1 MSRSRTGPSH
11 FDRLPLRP
19 AALALLA
26 LALTATAC
34 SADGSGTSAG
44 GAAGAPRDGGT
55 LVVGAEA
62 DPACLD
68 PQQTGQLAAVDIT
81 RSMVDTLTDQ
91 DPRTGR
97 IVPWLAKSW
106 KRSTDGRDFT
116 FVLRDGATFSDGA
129 PVDAKAVKL
138 TFDNLIKQPAN
149 GAPAYLRGY
158 QGTTVRDAHTFTV
171 RFDAPNAQ
179 FLQATSGVGLGIL
192 SPATFEKSNAQRCRG
207 QFHGS
212 GPYVLD
218 HYTANQ
224 EVVLKRR
231 KDYAWPSSL
240 DDNRGAGH
248 LEEVKFT
255 FVSEAGARTSALS
268 SGQVQVAKSVQPTD
282 QAQFQGNGFHL
293 LSKPAPGLV
302 PPLSLNHVGALAD
315 EKVRKALLVGID
327 REQLVDTVF
336 NSSYKPAT
344 SVLASTTPYYTD
356 DSDKLGYDPD
366 GAARLLDEAGW
377 KKGEGGIRARNGKRL
392 TLTWL
397 IPAPMPPVDE
407 YVQQQLR
414 KLGVEVRLKAV
425 QPAAYVEQQQKGQ
438 FDITAVAVTR
448 ADPDVLRN
456 IFYSKGS
463 NLWHLPASRL
473 DTYLEQQ
480 ASATDD
486 KARREAVTRATDWIL
501 DHADTVPLYEGS
513 LVHGVSDQVH
523 GLTLDASTRLNLHD
537 AWLG

>member
-1 MSRSRTGPSH
+1 MSRSRTGRRSL
-11 FDRLPLRP
+11 DRLPLRP
-19 AALALLA
+19 AIALLA
-26 LALTATAC
+26 VAFTATAC
-34 SADGSGTSAG
+34 SDDGSGPSG
-44 GAAGAPRDGGT
+44 GAAAGTPRNGGT

-81 RSMVDTLTDQ
+81 RSVVDTLTDQ
-91 DPRTGR
+91 DPKTGK

-106 KRSTDGRDFT
+106 TQGAGGRDFT
-116 FVLRDGATFSDGA
+116 FVLRDGVTFSDGK
-129 PVDAKAVKL
+129 PVDANAVKL

-149 GAPAYLRGY
+149 GAPAYIRGY
-158 QGTTVRDAHTFTV
+158 QGTTVKDAHTFTV
-171 RFDAPNAQ
+171 KFDAPNAQ

-192 SPATFEKSNAQRCRG
+192 SPATFGKSNAERCRG
-207 QFHGS
+207 QFYGS

-231 KDYAWPSSL
+231 EDYAWPSSL
-240 DDNRGAGH
+240 DDNKGAGR
-248 LEEVKFT
+248 LDKVKFT
-255 FVSEAGARTSALS
+255 FVPEAGARTSALQ

-282 QAQFQGNGFHL
+282 QAQFTSNGFHL

-327 REQLVDTVF
+327 RKQLVDTVF
-336 NSSYKPAT
+336 NTSYKPAT
-344 SVLASTTPYYTD
+344 SVLASTTPYYSD
-356 DSDKLGYDPD
+356 DSDKLTHDPD
-366 GAARLLDEAGW
+366 AAARLLDEAGW
-377 KKGEGGIRARNGKRL
+377 KEGKNGIRAKNGKQL

-397 IPAPMPPVDE
+397 IPAPLPPVDE

-414 KLGVEVRLKAV
+414 KLGVDVKLKAV

-463 NLWHLPASRL
+463 NLWHLPASKL
-473 DTYLEQQ
+473 DTYLEQE
-480 ASATDD
+480 ASAPDD
-486 KARREAVTRATDWIL
+486 TARRAAVKNATDWIL

-513 LVHGVSDQVH
+513 LVHGVSDRVH

>member
-1 MSRSRTGPSH
+1 MSRSRTGRRRH
-11 FDRLPLRP
+11 DRLSLRP
-19 AALALLA
+19 AIALLA
-26 LALTATAC
+26 VALTATAC
-34 SADGSGTSAG
+34 SDDGSDASG
-44 GAAGAPRDGGT
+44 GAAAGTPRAGGT

-81 RSMVDTLTDQ
+81 RSVVDTLTDQ
-91 DPRTGR
+91 DPRTGK

-106 KRSTDGRDFT
+106 TRGAGGRDFT
-116 FVLRDGATFSDGA
+116 FVLRDGVTFSDGE
-129 PVDAKAVKL
+129 PVDANAVKL

-149 GAPAYLRGY
+149 GAPAYIRGY
-158 QGTTVRDAHTFTV
+158 QGTTVKDAHTFTV
-171 RFDAPNAQ
+171 KFDAPNAQ

-192 SPATFEKSNAQRCRG
+192 SPATFRKSNAERCRG
-207 QFHGS
+207 QFYGS

-231 KDYAWPSSL
+231 KDYAWASSL
-240 DDNRGAGH
+240 DDNKGAGR
-248 LEEVKFT
+248 LDQVKFT
-255 FVSEAGARTSALS
+255 FIPEAGARTSALQ
-268 SGQVQVAKSVQPTD
+268 SGQVQAAKSVQPTD
-282 QAQFQGNGFHL
+282 QAQFTSNGFHL

-315 EKVRKALLVGID
+315 ENVRKALLVGID
-327 REQLVDTVF
+327 RKQLVDTVF
-336 NSSYKPAT
+336 NTTYKPAT
-344 SVLASTTPYYTD
+344 SVLASTTPYYSD
-356 DSDKLGYDPD
+356 DSDKLTYDPD

-377 KKGEGGIRARNGKRL
+377 KKGKSGIRAKDGKQL

-397 IPAPMPPVDE
+397 IPAPLPPVDE

-414 KLGVEVRLKAV
+414 KLGVDVKLKAV

-463 NLWHLPASRL
+463 NLWHLPASKL
-473 DTYLEQQ
+473 DTYLEQE
-480 ASATDD
+480 ASAADD
-486 KARREAVTRATDWIL
+486 TARRTAVKNATDWIL

-513 LVHGVSDQVH
+513 LVHGVSDRVH